1 MYIPMCAKMVIETSL
16 ILVKFW
22 NCLYVK
28 RFKLAF
34 ADMVFVSVKIYV
46 LIWVCILIETLGLP
60 PFHSLVT
67 WSVVHIKQRT
77 SKGGFFATAFDL
89 NE

>member
-1 MYIPMCAKMVIETSL
+1 
-16 ILVKFW
+16 
-22 NCLYVK
+22 
-28 RFKLAF
+28 
-34 ADMVFVSVKIYV
+34 

-60 PFHSLVT
+60 PFHPLVT